1 MKKLMKRMILTQLAL
16 IFAGSIG
23 FAADTTDRVIAAN
36 PVVLEQSQL
45 LDNSDDYMPEKE
57 ALALLKAE
65 LSEDDLN
72 IEW

>member
-1 MKKLMKRMILTQLAL
+1 MILTNLAL
-16 IFAGSIG
+16 ILAASVG
-23 FAADTTDRVIAAN
+23 FAADTSNSVNRVIAAN
-36 PVVLEQSQL
+36 SVIIDQMDSY
-45 LDNSDDYMPEKE
+45 DDASDYMPEKE